1 MSFLVNN
8 VFKFL
13 NCETINNQL
22 NNTNILLPS
31 ISNNDNI
38 LLPSISNNDNI
49 LYSPIPIRS
58 YYYTLLDENDMSKCQ
73 YIHFVRNRK

>member
-1 MSFLVNN
+1 MSFLVDS

-13 NCETINNQL
+13 NCETINNQ
-22 NNTNILLPS
+22 
-31 ISNNDNI
+31 SNNINI

-58 YYYTLLDENDMSKCQ
+58 YYSTLLDENDMSKYQ

>member
-22 NNTNILLPS
+22 NNINILLPS

-38 LLPSISNNDNI
+38 SNNTNI
-49 LYSPIPIRS
+49 IYSPIPIRS
-58 YYYTLLDENDMSKCQ
+58 YYSTLLDENDMSKCQ

>member
-22 NNTNILLPS
+22 NNT
-31 ISNNDNI
+31 NI